1 MLNNYELMK
10 KLTNDINRLQ
20 NIIEHKKLYNIR
32 NTIVRILLKSGIAI
46 DYAFPFILAAVIT
59 VNIQALRKNLPF
71 RIDEIPEKARVE
83 TIDTSSG
90 THIEHISYDF
100 SYDDTIIEYSTGWI
114 INEKGLY
121 ERTATSYKLN
131 DDVDLENTEKIMAM
145 SKEELESMLTVTNVE
160 TIKKKVLSSND
171 MIYNSDSIIVIKHVK
186 SEEEKFKRLETRSEN
201 FWNSLIFV
209 VSTLYVGWNLKIA
222 GILFIITT
230 PKDKLKEYEP
240 SFRQITIEELETMK
254 DIIKLKQENLAM
266 LNSEVTNTNGNE
278 QYSRKLR
285 KD

>member
-1 MLNNYELMK
+1 
-10 KLTNDINRLQ
+10 
-20 NIIEHKKLYNIR
+20 
-32 NTIVRILLKSGIAI
+32 
-46 DYAFPFILAAVIT
+46 
-59 VNIQALRKNLPF
+59 
-71 RIDEIPEKARVE
+71 
-83 TIDTSSG
+83 
-90 THIEHISYDF
+90 
-100 SYDDTIIEYSTGWI
+100 
-114 INEKGLY
+114 
-121 ERTATSYKLN
+121 
-131 DDVDLENTEKIMAM
+131 MAM

-160 TIKKKVLSSND
+160 TIKKKVLSSDD

>member
-1 MLNNYELMK
+1 MLNNYELIK

-32 NTIVRILLKSGIAI
+32 NTIVRALLKSGIAI

-71 RIDEIPEKARVE
+71 RIDEIPEKARIE

-90 THIEHISYDF
+90 IHMEHISYDF
-100 SYDDTIIEYSTGWI
+100 SYDDNIIEYSTGWI
-114 INEKGLY
+114 INEKDLY

-160 TIKKKVLSSND
+160 TIKKKVLSSDD

-222 GILFIITT
+222 GILFMITT

-254 DIIKLKQENLAM
+254 DMIKLKQENLAM
-266 LNSEVTNTNGNE
+266 LNNEVTNTNGNE
-278 QYSRKLR
+278 KYSRKLR